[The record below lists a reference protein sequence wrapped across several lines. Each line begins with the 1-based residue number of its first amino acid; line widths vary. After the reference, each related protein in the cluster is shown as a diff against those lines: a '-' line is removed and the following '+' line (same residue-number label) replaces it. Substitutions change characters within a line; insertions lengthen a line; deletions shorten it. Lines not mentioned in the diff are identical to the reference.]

1 MRLPFAP
8 PSAASVETGGG
19 QKPAGPAN
27 AGTANMSE
35 EIDKHVLRR
44 YDIQQKLGKGAYGVV
59 WKAED
64 RKNKGEIVA
73 LKKIFDAFQNSTDAQ
88 RTFREILFLRQFQE
102 HENIVQLQN
111 VLKADNDRDI
121 YLVFEYMETDLHA
134 TIRANILEEIHKQYI
149 IYQSFKAL
157 MYMHSAKLVHRD
169 MKPANLLLNS
179 ECLMKVA
186 DFGLARSLID
196 GIGDDG
202 SAKPPE
208 MTDYVATRWY
218 RAPEILAGS
227 REYGC
232 PVDMWSL
239 GCIFGE
245 MLGGKPVFA
254 GSSTL
259 NQFEKIVEVL
269 GMPNDEAVDDLK
281 SVFIKTMLE
290 SLTNSNDA
298 VKTTEGHKLAWK
310 TMYPTASEDA
320 IDLLTCLIQFSPS
333 ERMTARDGLTHPYC
347 SQFHDEETEIVASE
361 VVNVKVDGDGG
372 GGDVHVWDNTKH
384 STAFY
389 RDSLYRMINKNSKS
403 KK

>member
-1 MRLPFAP
+1 
-8 PSAASVETGGG
+8 
-19 QKPAGPAN
+19 
-27 AGTANMSE
+27 MSE
-35 EIDKHVLRR
+35 EIDLHVLRR
-44 YDIQQKLGKGAYGVV
+44 YDIHQKLGKGAYGIV

-64 RKNKGEIVA
+64 KKTKDVVA

-88 RTFREILFLRQFQE
+88 RTYREVIFLQQMQE
-102 HENIVQLQN
+102 HENIVMLQN

-149 IYQSFKAL
+149 MYQSFKAL

-196 GIGDDG
+196 NQDEE
-202 SAKPPE
+202 SKAVEKPVL
-208 MTDYVATRWY
+208 TDYVATRWY

-227 REYGC
+227 QTYGTA
-232 PVDMWSL
+232 VDLWSL

-254 GSSTL
+254 GTSTL

-269 GMPNDEAVDDLK
+269 GMPNEKQTESLQSA
-281 SVFIKTMLE
+281 FAQTMLE
-290 SLTNSNDA
+290 SLNLEERKQKSKAEQKEAWRVKYPNTSDDA
-298 VKTTEGHKLAWK
+298 LDLMTDLMRFDPTERI
-310 TMYPTASEDA
+310 TAKA
-320 IDLLTCLIQFSPS
+320 
-333 ERMTARDGLTHPYC
+333 GLTHPYC
-347 SQFHDEETEIVASE
+347 AQFHDAESEIEARRDVSVSTTAPMPE
-361 VVNVKVDGDGG
+361 GKAEKTVNVP
-372 GGDVHVWDNTKH
+372 DNCKK
-384 STAFY
+384 STGFY
-389 RDSLYRMINKNSKS
+389 RETLYYMIRKNKK
-403 KK
+403 

>member
-1 MRLPFAP
+1 
-8 PSAASVETGGG
+8 
-19 QKPAGPAN
+19 
-27 AGTANMSE
+27 MSE

-44 YDIQQKLGKGAYGVV
+44 YDIHQKLGKGAYGIV

-64 RKNKGEIVA
+64 KKTKDVVA

-88 RTFREILFLRQFQE
+88 RTYREVIFLQQMQE
-102 HENIVQLQN
+102 HENIVMLQN

-149 IYQSFKAL
+149 MYQSFKAL

-196 GIGDDG
+196 NQDEE
-202 SAKPPE
+202 SKAVEKPVL
-208 MTDYVATRWY
+208 TDYVATRWY

-227 REYGC
+227 QTYGTA
-232 PVDMWSL
+232 VDLWSL

-254 GSSTL
+254 GTSTL

-269 GMPNDEAVDDLK
+269 GMPNEKQTESLQSA
-281 SVFIKTMLE
+281 FAQTMLE
-290 SLTNSNDA
+290 SLNLEERKQKSKAEQKEAWRVKYPNTSDDA
-298 VKTTEGHKLAWK
+298 L
-310 TMYPTASEDA
+310 
-320 IDLLTCLIQFSPS
+320 DLLTDLMRFDPT
-333 ERMTARDGLTHPYC
+333 ERITAKAGLTHPYC
-347 SQFHDEETEIVASE
+347 AQFHDAESEIEARRE
-361 VVNVKVDGDGG
+361 VSVSTTAPMPEGKAEKTVNVP
-372 GGDVHVWDNTKH
+372 DNCKK
-384 STAFY
+384 STGFY
-389 RDSLYRMINKNSKS
+389 RETLYYMIRKNKK
-403 KK
+403 